1 MSVGSSNG
9 TRRLGDGLGWF
20 NLDLGSAQLVEPGV
34 MNRLVGA
41 DDDAV
46 SRAVQRW
53 LGGLGRSRWGWGLS
67 CGVGRWSGCGLGA
80 PEYDNFVAGANALSV
95 QPGRSPV
102 FHEVGRWG
110 PSPPRGRGE
119 PLLTASFLPLTAGR
133 AARTG

>member
-53 LGGLGRSRWGWGLS
+53 LGGAREVAV
-67 CGVGRWSGCGLGA
+67 GVGIELRRRPVEWLWARSARVRQLRRRCERL
-80 PEYDNFVAGANALSV
+80 VRSAGAFA
-95 QPGRSPV
+95 G
-102 FHEVGRWG
+102 
-110 PSPPRGRGE
+110 
-119 PLLTASFLPLTAGR
+119 LP
-133 AARTG
+133 